1 MLLQDYYID
10 SKSILQ
16 KHFQKVNHLHKQK
29 SNGSQD
35 YYIGSKSVFQKH
47 FQKVKHD
54 KIIPPA

>member
-29 SNGSQD
+29 YNGSLLEQVE
-35 YYIGSKSVFQKH
+35 IVELK
-47 FQKVKHD
+47 
-54 KIIPPA
+54 